1 MDKAK
6 RLGTKSKPIDLG
18 WLEYSIE
25 VSGEACEIGWQFF
38 NRYLQN
44 VSLEQPPD
52 ADEAI
57 LRGYVRDD
65 GTDLR
70 ARFEVM
76 LELIRAV
83 LDLREFVVLPVSP
96 ENWGETWKANF
107 PPLRIG
113 KRLVLKPSWAEF
125 ETSSGD
131 VVVNIDPRMAF
142 GTGHHPTTRLC
153 LEMLESL
160 GRPGPRVLDVG
171 TGSAVL
177 ALAAIELGAEKVV
190 ALDNDSEAV
199 REATENA
206 SRAGLHDR
214 LLVVEGGLPH
224 ELVISGTFELAM
236 ANITVHV
243 VDLILGEMADVIL
256 PGGQAIISGFQ
267 GKDTGRIEA
276 RALEEGFVLT
286 QNRVLDDWVAFL
298 LRRL

>member
-6 RLGTKSKPIDLG
+6 WSGSKSKPVDVG

-52 ADEAI
+52 ANEAI

-83 LDLREFVVLPVSP
+83 LGLQEFVVLPVSP

-131 VVVNIDPRMAF
+131 VVINIDPRMAF

-153 LEMLESL
+153 LELLESL
-160 GRPGPRVLDVG
+160 GRPGPRVVDVG

-190 ALDNDSEAV
+190 ALDNDPEAV

-214 LLVVEGGLPH
+214 LLVLEGGLPH
-224 ELVISGTFELAM
+224 ELVLSGTFDLAM

-243 VDLILGEMADVIL
+243 VDLILGEVADAIL

-267 GKDTGRIEA
+267 GEDTERIEA
-276 RALEEGFVLT
+276 RALDVGFVLT